1 MARMRRASAPP
12 PEQILRI
19 AGLIGADW
27 AATGA
32 VGVNAEGT
40 FDLKIRVRH
49 TKLADR
55 DYTRTVQAPTV
66 KGLLEAA
73 TKAVLESAGVVL
85 NEEQRKRVSSTPGG
99 SASAVEYH
107 AKAVRAVRT
116 GKPNDALYYVS
127 QSRRYDAHFRP
138 ALTLLGQMNIAAGN
152 QAEVSLVFER
162 LLREAKLD
170 DDPIDLIVAM
180 TQIAI
185 VHQRARRLGVTEK
198 YYQAALDK
206 ARQIGLTDLEAVL
219 LGAMATLRLDQRKH
233 NEALVLIQERL
244 RLLELQGDRLG
255 MGPAYLTLGLV
266 HSAGKQTRQALACL
280 SRAAELADEVGIAA
294 DKAVALFQIGELN
307 REEGNLDEALK
318 AYRAS
323 LAVSEERESGSAYRQ
338 IAQVHEQQGQYDE
351 ALKMLRKAESVLA
364 GRKAYAQQADCLT
377 RIARI
382 HAKRNDHAKAADIMS
397 EAVEILTDL
406 GHPELPTYK
415 KELAEIRAKAK
426 PR

>member
-1 MARMRRASAPP
+1 
-12 PEQILRI
+12 
-19 AGLIGADW
+19 
-27 AATGA
+27 
-32 VGVNAEGT
+32 
-40 FDLKIRVRH
+40 
-49 TKLADR
+49 
-55 DYTRTVQAPTV
+55 
-66 KGLLEAA
+66 
-73 TKAVLESAGVVL
+73 
-85 NEEQRKRVSSTPGG
+85 
-99 SASAVEYH
+99 
-107 AKAVRAVRT
+107 
-116 GKPNDALYYVS
+116 
-127 QSRRYDAHFRP
+127 
-138 ALTLLGQMNIAAGN
+138 
-152 QAEVSLVFER
+152 
-162 LLREAKLD
+162 
-170 DDPIDLIVAM
+170 
-180 TQIAI
+180 
-185 VHQRARRLGVTEK
+185 
-198 YYQAALDK
+198 
-206 ARQIGLTDLEAVL
+206 
-219 LGAMATLRLDQRKH
+219 
-233 NEALVLIQERL
+233 L